1 MASEFKELNNQFIKR
16 PAVVLFRKPF
26 VSNDEMSDI
35 LENMLDVEASVVQK
49 SIKEYTAGTYKA
61 VYWNHMT
68 KKPIYDDYGSTL
80 VFYQDGLSPH
90 IYNSSETINAQNA
103 LNDAEAALEKAKQD
117 RKDAS
122 WWEQFKSNKYDV
134 AVSNKTLAVMRAKY
148 ELNKSLSQDELN
160 SRTYTVWILDDMF
173 DVPQPNKQIQ
183 AGNGAYIRFYDLNSK
198 LFEKLQKTEGTDIF
212 AETEEGKAILNEAK
226 KRNISNIKK
235 YTFVVQKGVS
245 CKKMSVKDIND
256 AISVYNN
263 LESSN
268 AHFNYD
274 SMLKY
279 YEDFLKNTVFKNDLD
294 KSLSDFFKYQ
304 IKKETLVSPS
314 GRLGDFSTGS
324 YSFLLEVDIKRF
336 FRTSDFLS
344 YKNNYR
350 NFGYSE
356 NPLINNFILPS
367 LESTKLPIIDGK
379 VDKSGNSETKETYVT
394 YNKENGKIIIKTTS
408 SFGDVSASDFKSIK
422 LSTLIDAY
430 LWFCIISNNQQNKI
444 TEDEKSKDVKN
455 VLDVLGYDTI
465 LRTTESQLS
474 YLQSTATNNNL
485 SSFDANILANL
496 FLATQGGVRREIT
509 RTSVSRKIKTK
520 AIPTIFD
527 FKIKYYLSVYDT
539 YIRPRYEK
547 YQDFID
553 SGLMKMY
560 PQDMIEYI
568 DLINKN
574 KNNLTNSQKLS
585 FINYFES
592 SAYNNL
598 NGFYVTSSSELQEV
612 ISPYSNTVIMEDN
625 VDTVS
630 EEILARLNTLAKSDK
645 PTLAGIDN
653 ITNKDVSSLTV
664 SRQTRGK
671 SSASVVLK
679 NLNNKYTISKGVHS
693 GEVILE
699 PMDEIYVYFP
709 TFDEKLTLSFK
720 GLLDSVQV
728 INNMGYNS
736 IGIQASCPIKKLEL
750 TRTNVKPSLSQA
762 ENLNSEVHPFIVPE
776 DFFKSMPNW
785 APFMFMQALTF
796 YSSLLESSTES
807 DANTKIYEPVD
818 GLPIFK
824 DTLLQ
829 YLWYKKTN
837 ADNTQKRAATALKK
851 LVGLYTSSVIQTNG
865 DKPSNDKEEKG
876 IIDPILTYKDAD
888 KSQGNS
894 HLKIYYNIYAQRSD
908 SVYCDYMLKQGK
920 KTELLFD
927 NRQLCGQFLAT
938 TQPAWSIGQQD
949 INIIFSNYM
958 TNYNILTDTSEKFN
972 CYLYSNKNG
981 VVQFRPPQIDVSL
994 LSHEESSITSNIDLN
1009 RVLIE
1014 KDLTYEMRPD
1024 VFNNQTTTSI
1034 QTECNDSVLVTWL
1047 QLSGENIWGG
1057 IGESA
1062 GNAIVVQDLPKSLKY
1077 GIKSQSAQT
1086 LCGVT
1091 NANALALYAL
1101 SLMDRQNS
1109 LFMSCNVRG
1118 IASGDLD
1125 INKTVY
1131 IPSTNTIYLI
1141 DGLTLTYNPGG
1152 SFTYSAV
1159 LKWGRKPL
1167 FKVPLTKSSTSDAK
1181 WGQASSF
1188 QIPSKFSD
1196 LLGMTELSLSTIDL
1210 TALSNKLLE
1219 CAKTNQ
1225 ITPAYYYQLKSYI
1238 DYVKKYPE
1246 YSYILTSF
1254 IFNGYVWNGISSIS
1268 FEDLLLTYTGEIK
1281 ANNTGLELALGISNE
1296 KYTTNDDIEKM
1307 QKRAEQQVLKEL
1319 EILGGTIIRNV
1330 VINGSNIQKNLKIYK
1345 SKGIT

>member
-35 LENMLDVEASVVQK
+35 LENMLDMEASVVQM

-61 VYWNHMT
+61 VYWNHYT
-68 KKPIYDDYGSTL
+68 QKPIYDWYGSTN
-80 VFYQDGLSPH
+80 VFYRPYWCFYDKEEISGYTDLTG
-90 IYNSSETINAQNA
+90 NNASEALNH
-103 LNDAEAALEKAKQD
+103 LNDAYAALEKAKRD
-117 RKDAS
+117 HDAAS
-122 WWEQFKSNKYDV
+122 WWDKYID
-134 AVSNKTLAVMRAKY
+134 NETTLNIYRKEDMVREAFSKLPEAIK
-148 ELNKSLSQDELN
+148 QDERDK
-160 SRTYTVWILDDMF
+160 RTYTVWILDNSF
-173 DVPQPNKQIQ
+173 DAPVQTKTYSAKNINEEDRL
-183 AGNGAYIRFYDLNSK
+183 ATDTNIGMEFYALNPK
-198 LFEKLQKTEGTDIF
+198 LFEELKQSSGKDIF
-212 AETEEGKAILNEAK
+212 ADTEEGKKILEDAR
-226 KRNISNIKK
+226 KRGIQEKNIKK
-235 YTFVVQKGVS
+235 YTFVVHKGIAMRVMT
-245 CKKMSVKDIND
+245 KKEISDTIN
-256 AISVYNN
+256 AYNN
-263 LESSN
+263 LKTSQSWLM
-268 AHFNYD
+268 YD
-274 SMLKY
+274 AMISD
-279 YEDFLKNTVFKNDLD
+279 YEDWLKKKAFKNFLNT
-294 KSLSDFFKYQ
+294 SLSDYFISKVVYESRRYAF
-304 IKKETLVSPS
+304 
-314 GRLGDFSTGS
+314 
-324 YSFLLEVDIKRF
+324 LEVEISKF
-336 FRTSDFLS
+336 FLTDTFLS
-344 YKNNYR
+344 AKDNYKNYNYTKDP
-350 NFGYSE
+350 N
-356 NPLINNFILPS
+356 ITNFILDS
-367 LESTKLPIIDGK
+367 LESTSLPFLSQEL
-379 VDKSGNSETKETYVT
+379 DKSGIAKNQEENIYFE
-394 YNKENGKIIIKTTS
+394 YNKETKKIIVKAS
-408 SFGDVSASDFKSIK
+408 SNTAFNKLKVSD
-422 LSTLIDAY
+422 LLDAY
-430 LWFCIISNNQQNKI
+430 LWFCRISNNEQNI
-444 TEDEKSKDVKN
+444 PSDIKDSDDTKK
-455 VLDVLGYDTI
+455 VLDTLGYDTI
-465 LRTTESQLS
+465 LRTKSALAS
-474 YLQSTATNNNL
+474 YYIRRNLNNFYNVTL
-485 SSFDANILANL
+485 DKKILENL
-496 FLATQGGVRREIT
+496 FLATEGDVKKVIT
-509 RTSVSRKIKTK
+509 RTSVSRKIKSK
-520 AIPTIFD
+520 SIPTIFD
-527 FKIKYYLSVYDT
+527 FKIRYYLKIYDT

-547 YQDFID
+547 YQDFIK

-568 DLINKN
+568 DIINKN
-574 KNNLTNSQKLS
+574 KNNLTNSQKLG
-585 FINYFES
+585 FINYFEGNV
-592 SAYNNL
+592 YDNL
-598 NGFYVTSSSELQEV
+598 NGFYVTSTSELQEV
-612 ISPYSNTVIMEDN
+612 VSPYSNTIIMEDN
-625 VDTVS
+625 VDTIS
-630 EEILARLNTLAKSDK
+630 EEILSRLNTLTKSDNSM
-645 PTLAGIDN
+645 LAGVDN
-653 ITNKDVSSLTV
+653 IANKDVSSLSV

-679 NLNNKYTISKGVHS
+679 NLNNKYTISKGVNS
-693 GEVILE
+693 GEAILE

-720 GLLDSVQV
+720 GLVDSVQT
-728 INNMGYNS
+728 INNKGYNS

-876 IIDPILTYKDAD
+876 IIDPILTYREANG
-888 KSQGNS
+888 QGNS

-1014 KDLTYEMRPD
+1014 KDLTYEIRPD

-1034 QTECNDSVLVTWL
+1034 QADCNDSELVTWL

-1109 LFMSCNVRG
+1109 LFMSCNVQG
-1118 IASGDLD
+1118 VASGDLD

-1167 FKVPLTKSSTSDAK
+1167 FKVPL
-1181 WGQASSF
+1181 
-1188 QIPSKFSD
+1188 
-1196 LLGMTELSLSTIDL
+1196 LELEYDNSLDKIDL
-1210 TALSNKLLE
+1210 RELDRKLLK
-1219 CAKTNQ
+1219 AVNDNQ
-1225 ITPAYYYQLKSYI
+1225 ITLAYYYQLKSYV
-1238 DYVKKYPE
+1238 DYVREYPD

-1281 ANNTGLELALGISNE
+1281 AQNTGLELALGISNT
-1296 KYTTNDDIEKM
+1296 KFTTEDDKEKM
-1307 QKRAEQQVLKEL
+1307 QKKANQQILKEL
-1319 EILGGTIIRNV
+1319 EILGGTMVRNV
-1330 VINGSNIQKNLKIYK
+1330 VINGSNIQKNLKIYT
-1345 SKGIT
+1345 SKRST